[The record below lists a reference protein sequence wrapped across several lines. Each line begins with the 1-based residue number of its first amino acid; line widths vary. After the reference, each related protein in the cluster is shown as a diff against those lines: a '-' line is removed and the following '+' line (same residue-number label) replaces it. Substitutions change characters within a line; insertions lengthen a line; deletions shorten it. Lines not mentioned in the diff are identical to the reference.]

1 MCQRVTPRPNSF
13 AIHGRGMRPCE
24 PHYHLPVGPFPS
36 CTTSLTH
43 HSLKR
48 RTQEDHYTRHCHH
61 AWLRPTRPPSVNC
74 SSRPVLNPHSSQLG
88 ARPPIPYRL
97 LDPPSRSFQAKT
109 AQTTPASDR
118 RTGVQSPSNH
128 MTSGDGLSPDA
139 KGWKDA
145 LDRTGYS
152 DMTVVTVTVNTW
164 RYAPRFRP
172 TSPPS
177 PFPCLPAGETETEAE
192 GPQRLQ
198 A

>member
-1 MCQRVTPRPNSF
+1 
-13 AIHGRGMRPCE
+13 
-24 PHYHLPVGPFPS
+24 
-36 CTTSLTH
+36 
-43 HSLKR
+43 
-48 RTQEDHYTRHCHH
+48 
-61 AWLRPTRPPSVNC
+61 
-74 SSRPVLNPHSSQLG
+74 
-88 ARPPIPYRL
+88 
-97 LDPPSRSFQAKT
+97 
-109 AQTTPASDR
+109 
-118 RTGVQSPSNH
+118 

-152 DMTVVTVTVNTW
+152 DVTVVTVTVNTW

-192 GPQRLQ
+192 GLQRLQ